1 MVDKELE
8 KIRKQNKK
16 LHEQWEKKVE
26 EKATKIAYFFG
37 AVKELQKAIEIK
49 EENLPSDDELR
60 KIAMFLA
67 KAIHP
72 NPLNKPMT
80 FPKSKGEFNGKMY

>member
-8 KIRKQNKK
+8 KIRKQNKEI
-16 LHEQWEKKVE
+16 HEQWEQEVE
-26 EKATKIAYFFG
+26 EKATKIAYFLG
-37 AVKELQKAIEIK
+37 VKGMQ
-49 EENLPSDDELR
+49 EENLPSDDDLR

-72 NPLNKPMT
+72 NPSNRPMGR
-80 FPKSKGEFNGKMY
+80 KLK